1 MKKLALSF
9 VLCVFVVFL
18 AASFACAQDNIVEVP
33 DLKIIIDGK
42 LTELKDVPISVNQ
55 RTLLPLRELAEKLG
69 VPNDDEHI
77 IWNNKEKSVTIIKD
91 SIKIYLVQGSKT
103 VYVNGIPIELD
114 VAPVGYT
121 NSRTYLP
128 FRFLA
133 ETLGK
138 KVIWDGN
145 TKSIFVCDAENF
157 DRVKEIM
164 QKSDE
169 AMEPVKKFSLSFDV
183 KANIVQNYLKIP
195 MDMDITSGID
205 LDAKKMH
212 MIMNIDTMGQ
222 KQTSEIYYD
231 ENYSYISIPEEGVW
245 VRQDLKEA
253 GIEGIFDKSN
263 ILGIDS
269 ESYNDMFYSGLRIVE
284 TDEDSD
290 IVLEGD
296 VYFNNLLDMI
306 SQYIVGMQQSE
317 MKVSDCH
324 LKLYIDRDTY
334 YATGIDLQM
343 KCTVLTAVG
352 DTIVGMDMN
361 IDMTGKY
368 DYSADLVVEIPE
380 EVVKNAVDVTELTG
394 EVIPEGAAE

>member
-9 VLCVFVVFL
+9 ILCVLVVFF
-18 AASFACAQDNIVEVP
+18 AASIACAEDNIVEVP
-33 DLKIIIDGK
+33 NLKIIIDGK
-42 LTELKDVPISVNQ
+42 LTELRDVPISVNQ

-69 VPNDDEHI
+69 VPNDDDHI

-91 SIKIYLVQGSKT
+91 SIKIYLIQGSKT
-103 VYVNGIPIELD
+103 VYVNDTPVELD
-114 VAPVGYT
+114 VAPIGYT

-145 TKSIFVCDAENF
+145 TESIFVCDAENF

-169 AMEPVKKFSLSFDV
+169 AMESVKKFSLSSDV
-183 KANIVQNYLKIP
+183 KANIVQSYLKIP

-205 LDAKKMH
+205 LDAKKIH

-231 ENYSYISIPEEGVW
+231 ENYSYVSIPGTGTW

-253 GIEGIFDKSN
+253 GLEGVFDNSK

-290 IVLEGD
+290 IILEGD
-296 VYFNNLLDMI
+296 VYFNNLLDMV
-306 SQYIVGMQQSE
+306 SQYMVGMQQSA

-334 YATGIDLQM
+334 YITGIAAQM
-343 KCTVLTAVG
+343 KCTVSTAVG
-352 DTIVGMDMN
+352 DTIVDMDVD

-368 DYSADLVVEIPE
+368 NYSADLVVEIPE
-380 EVVKNAVDVTELTG
+380 EVVKNAVDMTEFTG
-394 EVIPEGAAE
+394 EVIPEGADE